1 MNGELWSSVRDVKKD
16 GFSMKT
22 YNDQLIQT
30 KAPPEVL
37 SINFECLDYLK

>member
-1 MNGELWSSVRDVKKD
+1 MNGELWSGVRDVKKD